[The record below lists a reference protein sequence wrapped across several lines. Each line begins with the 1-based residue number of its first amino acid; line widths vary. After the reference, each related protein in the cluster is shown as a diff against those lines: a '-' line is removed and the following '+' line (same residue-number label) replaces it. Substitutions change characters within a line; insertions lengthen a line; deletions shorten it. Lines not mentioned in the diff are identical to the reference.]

1 MMFKCIAAL
10 AVVFYGVAAFAGWNR
25 YLDPP
30 AEYAAFPRSVEKLA
44 TYSFSDFDEKGN
56 PLKISVDGPNEDYVV
71 DRVITYRK

>member
-10 AVVFYGVAAFAGWNR
+10 AVVFCGVAAFAGWSG

-44 TYSFSDFDEKGN
+44 T
-56 PLKISVDGPNEDYVV
+56 
-71 DRVITYRK
+71 